1 MYSCPF
7 AELDSLPSL
16 LTTSCLERAA
26 SITGLTLLPSN
37 VAASIKYFAYGR
49 QNDYFDDQNIIGW
62 TREGDYEHS
71 DSGMAVIMSDNA
83 GGCKQMNVGSNLAN
97 TVLYDCTGNMKETVY
112 VDNEGN
118 GIFYCQGGSVSVWIK
133 KNNIYENK

>member
-1 MYSCPF
+1 MRKDGYPCVFYGDYCGIPHDNIDYKQDMI
-7 AELDSLPSL
+7 ENL
-16 LTTSCLERAA
+16 LKAR
-26 SITGLTLLPSN
+26 
-37 VAASIKYFAYGR
+37 KYFAYGR
-49 QNDYFDDQNIIGW
+49 QNDYFDNQNIIGW

-71 DSGMAVIMSDNA
+71 DSGMAVIMSDNE